1 MADGPLTAKMA
12 RLLSVWLEEHRFE
25 VLCVCGHRGN
35 ETPLPENLGHIVSWF
50 GHNYNRDSRLA
61 LLDIAVISGTKALA
75 LVEIEESS
83 DEPKTLI
90 GDLFATLMG
99 DHISYRGQEL
109 EVGAF
114 TTLIVLGRNKRG
126 QSDSAAL
133 LEQHGNSLLSTL
145 RSGNASIGRIVVD
158 TFRDESEL
166 EAKMKE
172 QIEKA
177 LSY

>member
-1 MADGPLTAKMA
+1 MADGVLTARMA
-12 RLLSVWLEEHRFE
+12 RLLSAWLEEHPFK

-50 GHNYNRDSRLA
+50 GPEYNRDSRLA
-61 LLDIAVISGTKALA
+61 LLDIAVISDTKALA

-90 GDLFATLMG
+90 GDVFATLLG
-99 DHISYRGQEL
+99 DHITYRGEEL

-114 TTLIVLGRNKRG
+114 TTLIVLGRNKQG

-133 LEQHGNSLLSTL
+133 LEQHGNLLLSTL
-145 RSGNASIGRIVVD
+145 RSGNASIGRVVVD
-158 TFRDESEL
+158 TFRDEGEL
-166 EAKMKE
+166 ESKLKE
-172 QIEKA
+172 LIERA
-177 LSY
+177 LPR